1 MIRWKLPLLLLV
13 VFGYLQYSLWYGK
26 NNVYDYRDNVEM
38 LASLRADNE
47 KLKAR
52 NEQMFAEI
60 NDLQRG
66 SEAIEERARS
76 HLGMV
81 KANEYFYRIIID
93 SDSKKR

>member
-1 MIRWKLPLLLLV
+1 MTKFKLPLLLAIL
-13 VFGYLQYSLWYGK
+13 GYLQYSLWYGK
-26 NNVYDYRDNVEM
+26 NNVYDYQDNVKV
-38 LASLRADNE
+38 LAGLHEDND

-66 SEAIEERARS
+66 FEAIEERARS

-81 KANEYFYRIIID
+81 KPNEYFYRIIID
-93 SDSKKR
+93 SNSQKQ

>member
-1 MIRWKLPLLLLV
+1 MRQWKIVLKLLV
-13 VFGYLQYSLWYGK
+13 LLGYLQYSLWFGK
-26 NNVYDYRDNVEM
+26 NNVYDYQENVQM
-38 LASLRADNE
+38 LASLHEQNN
-47 KLKAR
+47 KLKVR

-81 KANEYFYRIIID
+81 KPNEYFYRIIID
-93 SDSKKR
+93 SNSHQ

>member
-1 MIRWKLPLLLLV
+1 MIRWKLPLLLLAILG
-13 VFGYLQYSLWYGK
+13 FLQYSLWYGK
-26 NNVYDYRDNVEM
+26 NNVYDYQDNVQTLVE
-38 LASLRADNE
+38 LHAEND

-81 KANEYFYRIIID
+81 KPNEYFYRIIID
-93 SDSKKR
+93 SNSQKQ